1 MAELKG
7 VDFLDFLLFLIDKK
21 RLIVYVFLSSLIF
34 SYGLIYF
41 FIEEQYEAT
50 AIIIPSEDDG
60 VSGISGMLKGLK
72 NLPLGIGASST
83 KSSVNRYN
91 TIIYSRTSLE
101 HLIDQFDLLNVY
113 KINKNKIDARELAIK
128 ELKKNII
135 TNETKDDAFE
145 ITVRA
150 NSAKLASDMTNNII
164 QYLNKSIID
173 LKISKSRENRI
184 FLEKRVSDIYKDL
197 HASEDSLKI
206 FQEKSGL
213 YDIKSQLPELFTLY
227 SRLETELLTKQI
239 QKSIL
244 EKLYDNENQEL
255 KNITVEINEFEKKI
269 DKLKSGGEAGSLV
282 LPLINLPQ
290 KSVDYLRKYRSIEI
304 NNAILE
310 FIVPLYEQAK
320 IEEKKD
326 YPILQ
331 VIDYAVPP
339 AKKSWPPRVLF
350 ALLASLF
357 TTTLLLAYSLVRGI
371 SKKTTNPKMILLRE
385 KLPNLFSFRSK

>member
-1 MAELKG
+1 MAEFKG
-7 VDFLDFLLFLIDKK
+7 VDFLDFLLFLFDKK

-50 AIIIPSEDDG
+50 AIIIPSEDEG
-60 VSGISGMLKGLK
+60 ASGISGMLKGLK
-72 NLPLGIGASST
+72 NLPLGIGSSST

-128 ELKKNII
+128 ELRKNII

-173 LKISKSRENRI
+173 LKISKSRDNRI

-197 HASEDSLKI
+197 HASEDSLKM

-227 SRLETELLTKQI
+227 SKLETELVTKQI

-255 KNITVEINEFEKKI
+255 KNIAVEINEFEKKI
-269 DKLKSGGEAGSLV
+269 DKLKEGGESGSLI
-282 LPLINLPQ
+282 LPLNNLPQ

-310 FIVPLYEQAK
+310 FIIPLYEQAK

-339 AKKSWPPRVLF
+339 AKKSWPPRVVF
-350 ALLASLF
+350 ALIGAIF
-357 TTTLLLAYSLVRGI
+357 TVLSILIYIYVSGRI
-371 SKKTTNPKMILLRE
+371 SKSNNPKVIRLRSEFIALL
-385 KLPNLFSFRSK
+385 SKK